1 LSYGVL
7 RDELDND
14 YEMSIRLE
22 LSAEE
27 VSLLQM
33 CVALVLGGV
42 FQDKV
47 EAGKISNIFKNK
59 PGKLEALYSKL
70 EHSREKKKPDKTT
83 RSRRRLKSNLMEHI
97 R

>member
-1 LSYGVL
+1 
-7 RDELDND
+7 LDND

-22 LSAEE
+22 LSSEE

-33 CVALVLGGV
+33 CIALVLGGV

-59 PGKLEALYSKL
+59 
-70 EHSREKKKPDKTT
+70 KKT
-83 RSRRRLKSNLMEHI
+83 RSIVFKI
-97 R
+97 RTSKAEEKNQIKQPEVAGDLRAT

>member
-1 LSYGVL
+1 LPHGIL
-7 RDELDND
+7 RKELDND

-33 CVALVLGGV
+33 CVALVLDGG

-47 EAGKISNIFKNK
+47 EAGKISNIFKNE

-70 EHSREKKKPDKTT
+70 EHPRQKKKA
-83 RSRRRLKSNLMEHI
+83 R
-97 R
+97 

>member
-1 LSYGVL
+1 LPYRIL

-14 YEMSIRLE
+14 YEMSILLE

-33 CVALVLGGV
+33 CIALVLGGV

-47 EAGKISNIFKNK
+47 ETGKISNIFKNK
-59 PGKLEALYSKL
+59 HGKLEALYSKL
-70 EHSREKKKPDKTT
+70 EHSREKKNQIKQLEAAGDLRAT
-83 RSRRRLKSNLMEHI
+83 
-97 R
+97 

>member
-1 LSYGVL
+1 LPYGVL

-14 YEMSIRLE
+14 YEMSIRLD

-42 FQDKV
+42 LQDKV
-47 EAGKISNIFKNK
+47 EARKISNIFKNK
-59 PGKLEALYSKL
+59 PGKLEALYS
-70 EHSREKKKPDKTT
+70 
-83 RSRRRLKSNLMEHI
+83 
-97 R
+97 